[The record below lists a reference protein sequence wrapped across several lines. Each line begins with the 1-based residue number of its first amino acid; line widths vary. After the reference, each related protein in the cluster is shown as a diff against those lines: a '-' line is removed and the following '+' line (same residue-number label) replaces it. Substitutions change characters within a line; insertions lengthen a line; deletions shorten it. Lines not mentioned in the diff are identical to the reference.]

1 MRKIVAAILLGILI
15 FNLASAE
22 KFSQPGYI
30 TNIYFCDNAQRRE
43 GFIQPDRVFN
53 KLKAGDVQLSAEVV
67 LNLIVDKGRH
77 KLEIEILD
85 SNGSLIDKLKFDQV
99 KADSDNWTYTAAGR
113 FGGALPSGGVFFMV
127 FDIYNDN
134 EKVLLG
140 TFRMMT
146 TNW

>member
-1 MRKIVAAILLGILI
+1 MRDIVAAILLGILLP
-15 FNLASAE
+15 NLASTE
-22 KFSQPGYI
+22 TSSQPSYI

-53 KLKAGDVQLSAEVV
+53 KLKAGDANLSAEVV

-77 KLEIEILD
+77 KLEIEIFD
-85 SNGSLIDKLKFDQV
+85 KNGSLIDKLKFEPV
-99 KADSDNWTYTAAGR
+99 KADSDNWTYTATGR
-113 FGGALPSGGVFFMV
+113 FGGALPEGGVLFKV
-127 FDIYNDN
+127 FDHFNS
-134 EKVLLG
+134 EAKFLLG